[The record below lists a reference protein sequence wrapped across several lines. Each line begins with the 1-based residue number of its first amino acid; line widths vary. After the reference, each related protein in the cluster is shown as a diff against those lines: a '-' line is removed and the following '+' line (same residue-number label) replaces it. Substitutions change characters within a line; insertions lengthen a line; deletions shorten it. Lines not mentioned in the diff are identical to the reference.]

1 MAGGGKGG
9 STTSKVEI
17 PKWLE
22 DAAQQNLSRADMIST
37 IGYTPQYGPD
47 VAALTPTQ
55 EAAMANTNAGA
66 SAFGM
71 GAAPGTG
78 MPAPQEFAGGVRGY
92 SSAGLYEQAL
102 AELAARM
109 PGQYAALRE
118 PFRDPV
124 TGAMP
129 IGPYGRAAAPA
140 AATPA
145 GGAGVWGS
153 AIINAAS
160 GGNAPNFYGG
170 GSGGG
175 GSGGTGSFGLPDP
188 ASGRVTSVGGYT
200 SLRDMFD
207 GGGPGQSGSTF
218 SGGLFSNTLNSLGV
232 KPRS

>member
-1 MAGGGKGG
+1 MAGGGGKGG

-22 DAAQQNLSRADMIST
+22 DAAQQNLARADMIST

-47 VAALTPTQ
+47 VAALTPMQ

-92 SSAGLYEQAL
+92 SSGSLYDQAL

-118 PFRDPV
+118 PFRDPI

-140 AATPA
+140 SAPTTP
-145 GGAGVWGS
+145 VTQ
-153 AIINAAS
+153 
-160 GGNAPNFYGG
+160 PMGG
-170 GSGGG
+170 GGGGG
-175 GSGGTGSFGLPDP
+175 GSSYGVTPSGSGGF
-188 ASGRVTSVGGYT
+188 T

-207 GGGPGQSGSTF
+207 GGGPGQPGSTF
-218 SGGLFSNTLNSLGV
+218 SGGPFSNTLNSLGV
-232 KPRS
+232 KPKVF